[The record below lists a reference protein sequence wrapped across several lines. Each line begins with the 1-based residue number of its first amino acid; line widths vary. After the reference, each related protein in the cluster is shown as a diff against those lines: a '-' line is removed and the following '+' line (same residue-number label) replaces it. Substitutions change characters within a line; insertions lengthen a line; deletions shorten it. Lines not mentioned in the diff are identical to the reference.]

1 LKKLGEITIE
11 RIDFAGNISES
22 TTFSCAHDD
31 SSMQATLSKAHRKGF
46 ENPQPS
52 LKHYHITRRLL
63 KNLSLD
69 EHRDSDTAEVVLAF
83 PLDVKSEPTP
93 IIGPQEVYAYLPI
106 GDFGFSVS
114 ESELHIYTRLTTYS
128 FLFSPTS
135 LPRPAGKM

>member
-83 PLDVKSEPTP
+83 PLDVKLNPPPSLVPRRFMLTFLL
-93 IIGPQEVYAYLPI
+93 GTL
-106 GDFGFSVS
+106 GFQ
-114 ESELHIYTRLTTYS
+114 
-128 FLFSPTS
+128 
-135 LPRPAGKM
+135 